1 MHRLARTYL
10 VQRSKQ
16 CVRKTERYIMSNTDR
31 RSSARSESRD
41 RRVTVRHTFYSD
53 LESFGSFAGISNM
66 PHYRKAPEDWLIVV
80 ADIQGSTKAI
90 DEGRY
95 KDVNMVGAACI
106 MAVLN
111 VTRGFEMPYV
121 FGGDGATML
130 IPPEALARAREALRK
145 LKNLSHHNFDLL
157 LRVGAVPVSRVRKD
171 NLDVLVAKYQL
182 SPDNFLASFAGG
194 GVTLADRLVKDDD
207 GTEGFIF
214 NDDIMDDLPDL
225 EGLSCRWEPLAA
237 QRGVM
242 LSLLIQSLVTDR
254 DDAANIYQNI
264 LAEIT
269 EKLGHDFSKCRPVKP
284 QNMKFRWPPKGLKTE
299 AMATRGALSYRRK
312 LLSLYKESFIQ
323 WIMDVFK
330 LSAGGF
336 NAPVYRDELHS
347 NSDYLKFD
355 DMIRMV
361 IDCSKEDIVALDAIL
376 KKYHEAKHI
385 VYGMHE
391 ADSALM
397 TCLLFSLKQSK
408 HVHFI
413 DGSNG
418 GFAIAARQLKQ
429 QIRNAAA

>member
-1 MHRLARTYL
+1 
-10 VQRSKQ
+10 
-16 CVRKTERYIMSNTDR
+16 MSQTDR
-31 RSSARSESRD
+31 RSSARSNSRD
-41 RRVTVRHTFYSD
+41 RRVNSRHNFYSD
-53 LESFGSFAGISNM
+53 LESFGSFAGISNL
-66 PHYRKAPEDWLIVV
+66 PHYRAAPDDWLIVV

-130 IPPEALARAREALRK
+130 IPPEALPRAREALRK
-145 LKNLSHHNFDLL
+145 LRNLSHHNFDML
-157 LRVGAVPVSRVRKD
+157 LRVGVVPIRDIRKAD
-171 NLDVLVAKYQL
+171 LDVLVAKYQL

-194 GVTLADRLVKDDD
+194 GVTLADQLVKEDD
-207 GTEGFIF
+207 GTQGYIIE
-214 NDDIMDDLPDL
+214 DDIQEDMPDL

-242 LSLLIQSLVTDR
+242 LSLLIQSRSGDR
-254 DDAANIYQNI
+254 DEAAKVYQSI

-269 EKLGHDFSKCRPVKP
+269 RDLGQDFSKCRPVKP
-284 QNMKFRWPPKGLKTE
+284 QNMKFSWPPKGLKTE
-299 AMATRGALSYRRK
+299 AQATHGGMGYRRK
-312 LLSLYKESFIQ
+312 LISLYRESFIQ
-323 WIMDVFK
+323 WIMDLFK

-336 NAPVYRDELHS
+336 NAPVYRDELHD

-361 IDCSKEDIVALDAIL
+361 IDCSHEDIVALERIL
-376 KKYHEAKHI
+376 KQHHDAGQI

-397 TCLLFSLKQSK
+397 TCLLFSLEQSK

-429 QIRNAAA
+429 QLKDFAAA

>member
-1 MHRLARTYL
+1 
-10 VQRSKQ
+10 
-16 CVRKTERYIMSNTDR
+16 MSQTDR
-31 RSSARSESRD
+31 RTSVRSESRD
-41 RRVTVRHTFYSD
+41 RRVNPRHNFYSD
-53 LESFGSFAGISNM
+53 LESFGSFAGISNL
-66 PHYRKAPEDWLIVV
+66 PHYRAAPDDWLIVV

-90 DEGRY
+90 EQGRY

-130 IPPEALARAREALRK
+130 IPPEALPRAREALRK
-145 LKNLSHHNFDLL
+145 LRNLSHHNFDML
-157 LRVGAVPVSRVRKD
+157 LRVGVVPVNDIRKA
-171 NLDVLVAKYQL
+171 NVDVLVAKYQL

-194 GVTLADRLVKDDD
+194 GVTLADQLVKEDD
-207 GTEGFIF
+207 GTQGYLLEDEIL
-214 NDDIMDDLPDL
+214 DDMPDL

-242 LSLLIQSLVTDR
+242 LSLLIQSRSGNR
-254 DDAANIYQNI
+254 DESAKVYQTI

-269 EKLGHDFSKCRPVKP
+269 ENLGQDFSKCRPVKP
-284 QNMKFRWPPKGLKTE
+284 QNMKFTWPPKGLKTE
-299 AMATRGALSYRRK
+299 AQATHGGIGYRRK
-312 LLSLYKESFIQ
+312 LISLYKESFIQ
-323 WIMDVFK
+323 WVMDLFK

-336 NAPVYRDELHS
+336 NAPVYRQELHD

-361 IDCSKEDIVALDAIL
+361 IDCSKEDIIALERIL
-376 KKYHEAKHI
+376 KQHHDSGQI

-397 TCLLFSLKQSK
+397 TCLLFSLEQSK

-429 QIRNAAA
+429 QLKDIAAA

>member
-1 MHRLARTYL
+1 
-10 VQRSKQ
+10 
-16 CVRKTERYIMSNTDR
+16 MSQTDR
-31 RSSARSESRD
+31 RSSARSNSRD
-41 RRVTVRHTFYSD
+41 RRVNSRHNFYSD
-53 LESFGSFAGISNM
+53 LESFGSFAGISNL
-66 PHYRKAPEDWLIVV
+66 PHYRAAPDDWLIVV

-130 IPPEALARAREALRK
+130 IPPEALPRAREALRK
-145 LKNLSHHNFDLL
+145 LRNLSHHNFDML
-157 LRVGAVPVSRVRKD
+157 LRVGVVPISDIRKAD
-171 NLDVLVAKYQL
+171 LDVLVAKYQL

-194 GVTLADRLVKDDD
+194 GVTLADQLVKEDD
-207 GTEGFIF
+207 GTQGYIIE
-214 NDDIMDDLPDL
+214 DDIQEDMPDL

-242 LSLLIQSLVTDR
+242 LSLLIQSRSGDR
-254 DDAANIYQNI
+254 DEAAKVYQSI
-264 LAEIT
+264 LAAIT
-269 EKLGHDFSKCRPVKP
+269 RDLGQDFSKCRPVKP
-284 QNMKFRWPPKGLKTE
+284 QNMKFSWPPKGLKTE
-299 AMATRGALSYRRK
+299 AQATHGGMGYRRK
-312 LLSLYKESFIQ
+312 LISLYKESFIQ
-323 WIMDVFK
+323 WIMDLFK

-336 NAPVYRDELHS
+336 NAPVYRDELHD

-361 IDCSKEDIVALDAIL
+361 IDCSHEDIVALERIL
-376 KKYHEAKHI
+376 KQHHDAGQI

-397 TCLLFSLKQSK
+397 TCLLFSLEQSK

-429 QIRNAAA
+429 QLKDFAAA